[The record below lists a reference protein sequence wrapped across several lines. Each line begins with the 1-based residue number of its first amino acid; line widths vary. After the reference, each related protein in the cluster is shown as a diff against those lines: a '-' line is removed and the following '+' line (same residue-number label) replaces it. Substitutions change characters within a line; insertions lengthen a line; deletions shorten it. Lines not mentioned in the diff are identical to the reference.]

1 MGLEVGNKGAGLR
14 GRGWLKVVGAV
25 RKLCGDRE
33 QGNEIK
39 DGCQN
44 KEAPDD
50 GHCAPGVL
58 KEPGGLLGQVDVDH
72 LEGDFLLEKRQ
83 HGALGEGTIP
93 GNLVRVRSL

>member
-1 MGLEVGNKGAGLR
+1 MSGSVYVKEWHHMGLEVGNKGAGLR

-44 KEAPDD
+44 KEA
-50 GHCAPGVL
+50 
-58 KEPGGLLGQVDVDH
+58 GG
-72 LEGDFLLEKRQ
+72 
-83 HGALGEGTIP
+83 T
-93 GNLVRVRSL
+93 